1 MTTPLNLLIL
11 EDRDADA
18 LLIVHALRQAGFDPA
33 WRQVCAE
40 PDYRAALTSPPDL
53 ILADYT
59 LPQFDALRALDLLI
73 ELELEIPFIIVSGT
87 IGEEMAVA
95 ALQRGAADYL
105 LKDRLSRLGMAVH
118 NALQGQQLRREQQA
132 ALASLRHSERRFRA
146 LIEHSVDGVAL
157 VDAHGI
163 ITYISPAAERILGFP
178 LDEFVG
184 SEALTFIHPR
194 DHQNLRY
201 LVKRLAPT
209 GDVANLEVRVRHQDG
224 TWRWIE
230 AFFRNLLTDPAIE
243 ATVVNYRDITARIA
257 TADELRR
264 FTDELVNLH
273 HLERRARLQAETLRA
288 ANLALTQSLEFET
301 VVESLFSALARLV
314 PNTRASLFMLNDGSL
329 SAAYSFVPGRDA
341 LVSSLALDSIE
352 LESSPLAQAV
362 LQSGEGRI
370 IDTAEQSMLGVPLL
384 AQGSLIGLCVIEA
397 YEDVKLSVDHLR
409 WTEAVAAQAAV
420 AIQNAR
426 LFDEVQ
432 YARQRLQTLSHK
444 LIQAQEVERRH
455 LARELHDEIGQVLIA
470 LQMNMRGVAQG
481 KLDPKQQARLLD
493 SSTLVDRLIQQVR
506 SLSRELRPPLLDD
519 LGLVPALNWHLDQ
532 IATRFGIDI
541 KLTTQLNSQRMPS
554 QVELSIFRIAQEALN
569 NIIKHAQATRVRVE
583 LRQNEAMLRLI
594 ISDNGIGFETD
605 AAQLRAASGAS
616 LGLINMQE
624 RALLAN
630 GTFEIISAPEA
641 GTCVCACFTLDATL
655 RKSP

>member
-1 MTTPLNLLIL
+1 MTTPLNLIIL
-11 EDRDADA
+11 EDRNADA
-18 LLIVHALRQAGFDPA
+18 LLIVHALRQAGFEPA
-33 WRQVCAE
+33 WRQVSDE
-40 PDYRAALTSPPDL
+40 DNYRAALAYPPDL

-87 IGEEMAVA
+87 IGEETAVA
-95 ALQRGAADYL
+95 ALQRGATDYL
-105 LKDRLSRLGMAVH
+105 LKDRLTRLGMAVR
-118 NALQGQQLRREQQA
+118 NALQRQQLRSEQQT
-132 ALASLRHSERRFRA
+132 ALSSLRNSESRFRA

-157 VDAHGI
+157 VDGAGLI
-163 ITYISPAAERILGFP
+163 SYVSPAAERILGFP
-178 LDEFVG
+178 LNEFVG
-184 SEALTFIHPR
+184 SEAITFIHPR
-194 DHQNLRY
+194 DHQNVRY
-201 LVKRLAPT
+201 LVKRLPPN
-209 GDVANLEVRVRHQDG
+209 GEVANLEVRVRHQDG
-224 TWRWIE
+224 AWRWIE
-230 AFFRNLLTDPAIE
+230 AFFRNLLDDPAIA

-257 TADELRR
+257 TADELRH

-288 ANLALTQSLEFET
+288 ANLTLTRSLEFGT
-301 VVESLFSALARLV
+301 VVEALFSALARLV
-314 PNTRASLFMLNDGSL
+314 PNTRASLFLLNEGGIN
-329 SAAYSFVPGRDA
+329 AGYSFVPGPA
-341 LVSSLALDSIE
+341 AVVTNLALDSIE
-352 LESSPLAQAV
+352 LEALPLAQAV
-362 LQSGEGRI
+362 MQSGEGRI
-370 IDTAEQSMLGVPLL
+370 INNDANSMLGVPLL
-384 AQGSLIGLCVIEA
+384 AQGSLIGLCIMDA
-397 YEDVKLSVDHLR
+397 YDDVQLSVDHLR
-409 WTEAVAAQAAV
+409 WAEAVAAQAAV

-481 KLDPKQQARLLD
+481 KLDAKQQARLLD

-541 KLTTQLNSQRMPS
+541 KLTTQLNSPRIPP

-569 NIIKHAQATRVRVE
+569 NIIKHAQAKRVRVE
-583 LRQNEAMLRLI
+583 LRQNETILRLI

-641 GTCVCACFTLDATL
+641 GTCICACFQLDATL
-655 RKSP
+655 RNNS